1 MKTIALRLIAFF
13 VLTSA
18 FTFNA
23 AIAHGK
29 NVAGPNGGRLITAVS
44 PHAEFLVTAER
55 RVQITFIGED
65 GKAVAP
71 AGQSVVV
78 TAGERSA
85 PTKLTFKEVGGILLS
100 DQTLP
105 EGNNFPAVVQ
115 IKTTPDAKAVAARFN
130 VNLSIC
136 SGCSKAEYAC
146 TCGH

>member
-1 MKTIALRLIAFF
+1 MKTIVLRLIAFF

-29 NVAGPNGGRLITAVS
+29 NEAGPNGGRLITAIS
-44 PHAEFLVTAER
+44 PHAEFFVTADR
-55 RVQITFIGED
+55 KVQITFIGED

-71 AGQSVVV
+71 AGQSVAV

-85 PTKLTFKEVGGILLS
+85 PTKLTFKEVGGVLLS

-105 EGNNFPAVVQ
+105 KGNNFPAVVQ
-115 IKTTPDAKAVAARFN
+115 IKLTPDAKAVVARFN